1 MVEGPIGVSVE
12 EPEVGSSVVSK
23 ERTGGQAVLRDDQ
36 EHEGRGSI
44 QGPSLTAFHI
54 SSSRLRI
61 PVPRKVSL
69 LRFTMSSQEII
80 RMDSQQLFLGIPAG
94 EICMAGHQ
102 QELDVFGVHSDKL
115 HMS

>member
-12 EPEVGSSVVSK
+12 EPEVGRSVVGK
-23 ERTGGQAVLRDDQ
+23 ERTGGHAVLRDDQ
-36 EHEGRGSI
+36 KHEGRGTI
-44 QGPSLTAFHI
+44 QGPLLTAFHI

-69 LRFTMSSQEII
+69 PRFTRLSRGRIG
-80 RMDSQQLFLGIPAG
+80 MDSQQLFLCIPAG
-94 EICMAGHQ
+94 EICVASHQ

-115 HMS
+115 YTS